1 MAGRA
6 GVNEV
11 LAGRLYQRG
20 KFITW
25 PQRQK
30 REMLKELGVTLVV
43 NLWSKIDSDLEA
55 ESVGVTYL
63 NHLASPSHVPA
74 EADVVVEFIASM
86 IKAGHAAL
94 IHCEAGRG
102 RSVWLTARVAQALQP
117 ERDRAEVAH
126 EVLRAV
132 GSYDVK
138 ELLSEDL
145 GLGHKRHKS

>member
-11 LAGRLYQRG
+11 IPGKLYQRG

-30 REMLKELGVTLVV
+30 REMLKELGVTMVV

-55 ESVGVTYL
+55 EEQGVTYL
-63 NHLASPSHVPA
+63 NYLASPSSVPRNAGALVSFITRMINEGHV
-74 EADVVVEFIASM
+74 V
-86 IKAGHAAL
+86 L

-102 RSVWLTARVAQALQP
+102 RSVWLTAAVAQHLQQHRP
-117 ERDRAEVAH
+117 KAEVAR
-126 EVLRAV
+126 EVLAAV

-138 ELLSEDL
+138 EALSEDL
-145 GLGHKRHKS
+145 GLGRKRHKS